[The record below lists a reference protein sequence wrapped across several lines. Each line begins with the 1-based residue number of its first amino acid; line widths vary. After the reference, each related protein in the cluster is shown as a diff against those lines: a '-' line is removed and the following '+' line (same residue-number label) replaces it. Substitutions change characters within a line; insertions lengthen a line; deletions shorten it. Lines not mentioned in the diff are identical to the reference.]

1 MGWSPPFGSLGAG
14 EHSPKFTP
22 PSLHVPPHSCL
33 KRELEEKN
41 KKKEEGEGMGLRRGH
56 YLPKAADHTLVL
68 HGEILVT
75 GLSCWLTIPV

>member
-1 MGWSPPFGSLGAG
+1 MGWSPPFVSLGAG

-22 PSLHVPPHSCL
+22 PYVPPLSCL
-33 KRELEEKN
+33 RRELEEGKK
-41 KKKEEGEGMGLRRGH
+41 KKKEEEGIGLRGGH
-56 YLPKAADHTLVL
+56 YLPKAADHTLVF